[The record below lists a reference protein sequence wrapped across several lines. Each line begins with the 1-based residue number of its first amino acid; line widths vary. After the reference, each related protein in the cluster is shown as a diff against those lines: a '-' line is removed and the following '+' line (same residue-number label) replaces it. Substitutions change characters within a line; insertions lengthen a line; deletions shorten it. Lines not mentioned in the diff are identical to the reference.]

1 MARFELRN
9 IRNKPFIA
17 LPLSLSFSGA
27 SSIRIKKI
35 FIENIFNSERLPL
48 AKNFVFAINRQASD
62 YSQATNVQFADY
74 EINYTTISNPEI
86 TELFGSAKFKI
97 LNEFSIVGN
106 SIFNFEI
113 IFDPFRLNFFEN
125 NQIDIAEN
133 GNYFAKLHIH
143 YTEDALPRS
152 PIILNFVGTFTEQDI
167 ETIDGVNFTNVLSL
181 QTISKNNINIIG

>member
-1 MARFELRN
+1 M
-9 IRNKPFIA
+9 
-17 LPLSLSFSGA
+17 
-27 SSIRIKKI
+27 
-35 FIENIFNSERLPL
+35 
-48 AKNFVFAINRQASD
+48 FAINRQASD

-113 IFDPFRLNFFEN
+113 IFDPFRLNFFED
-125 NQIDIAEN
+125 NQINIAQP
-133 GNYFAKLHIH
+133 GNYFANLHVH
-143 YTEDALPRS
+143 YTEDALPKS
-152 PIILNFVGTFTEQDI
+152 PITLNFVGTFTEQDI

-181 QTISKNNINIIG
+181 QTINKNNINIIG